1 MCCVQ
6 VYEIT
11 KILEPTSNGKP
22 IFLRPKRTN
31 NVKATLEMLA
41 DEKRCYFRAGTTDR
55 STVCRLFQTGA
66 SLICRAFEGAN
77 EAYEQG
83 LMGAVA
89 SRNRG
94 LSSWAQM
101 KLMEFRRLKGKV
113 NIRGAMR
120 GEKKLQLAERNEH
133 VA

>member
-1 MCCVQ
+1 MKKVRA
-6 VYEIT
+6 VLGEEAMEARIRRMEKEHGYKNAMYKAER
-11 KILEPTSNGKP
+11 
-22 IFLRPKRTN
+22 LRERMKHR
-31 NVKATLEMLA
+31 
-41 DEKRCYFRAGTTDR
+41 
-55 STVCRLFQTGA
+55 